1 MVVFSNAY
9 CDYFKLNNLQ
19 LNLQLIPNYFKNEK
33 FFKLN
38 TIITNDNFHEEAKY
52 FSCQTCGKSY
62 TQSHNLKKHIKSAH
76 EGGKNCLANCVT
88 KVMHMIII

>member
-1 MVVFSNAY
+1 MLIV
-9 CDYFKLNNLQ
+9 Q